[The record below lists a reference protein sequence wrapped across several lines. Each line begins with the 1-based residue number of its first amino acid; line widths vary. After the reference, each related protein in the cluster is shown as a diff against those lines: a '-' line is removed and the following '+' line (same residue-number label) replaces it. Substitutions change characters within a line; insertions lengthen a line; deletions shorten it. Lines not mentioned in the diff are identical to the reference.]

1 MLGRDAT
8 LSGRTEIWRAA
19 TRLLRERPVLGWGL
33 DYSASPDV
41 TGRLTALF
49 GVNHVHNAALDVFL
63 NLGGLGVGLW
73 GAAVAGALVGAARR
87 SRAGPAGARHLL
99 GLLAVG
105 WLLSGLT
112 EDMGVRTTGP
122 MAEIGAGALWSLYA
136 LRAGRRSFRR
146 PVWRFEPAWAAP
158 LRPPRLAGPP

>member
-1 MLGRDAT
+1 M
-8 LSGRTEIWRAA
+8 
-19 TRLLRERPVLGWGL
+19 
-33 DYSASPDV
+33 
-41 TGRLTALF
+41 
-49 GVNHVHNAALDVFL
+49 
-63 NLGGLGVGLW
+63 GLW
-73 GAAVAGALVGAARR
+73 VAAVAGALFSVARP
-87 SRAGPAGARHLL
+87 SQTGSAGARHLL

-122 MAEIGAGALWSLYA
+122 VAEIGAGALWSLYA